1 MKECPSLKADQNTGV
16 DLNWQPVW
24 LSESPTRDRD
34 TSPLSRFKK
43 QKTKKKT
50 NKKKKSAQQ
59 DLQGRK
65 KKTF

>member
-43 QKTKKKT
+43 QK
-50 NKKKKSAQQ
+50 NKKKLIKKKICSARFK
-59 DLQGRK
+59 GEE